1 MKTMNR
7 CAKAQCAA
15 AGGKKIDGLDHANVD
30 PAGGEHFGLVL
41 IACAE
46 LAAAVARVS
55 ERAKVYRKHRKSNR
69 FLQRQKQFCVCGI
82 CVIFV
87 VLSYT
92 VKWE

>member
-1 MKTMNR
+1 MQKRSVQLPEEKRLMDWIMQTLT
-7 CAKAQCAA
+7 Q
-15 AGGKKIDGLDHANVD
+15 L
-30 PAGGEHFGLVL
+30 GEHFGLVL

-46 LAAAVARVS
+46 LAAPAPRVS

-69 FLQRQKQFCVCGI
+69 FLQRQKEFCVCGI

>member
-1 MKTMNR
+1 MDWIMQTLP
-7 CAKAQCAA
+7 Q
-15 AGGKKIDGLDHANVD
+15 L
-30 PAGGEHFGLVL
+30 GEHFGLVL

-46 LAAAVARVS
+46 LAAPAPRVS
-55 ERAKVYRKHRKSNR
+55 ERTKVYWKHRKSNR

-87 VLSYT
+87 ALSYT